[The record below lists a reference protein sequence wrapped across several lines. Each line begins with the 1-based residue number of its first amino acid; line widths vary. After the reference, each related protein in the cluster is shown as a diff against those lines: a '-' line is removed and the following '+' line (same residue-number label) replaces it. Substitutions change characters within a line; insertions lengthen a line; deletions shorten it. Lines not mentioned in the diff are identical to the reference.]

1 MNITYASDL
10 NYLIFPTLKYFVNY
24 PQNYFT
30 AVCPL
35 FSTIFLKMSKTKRK
49 RNGKMKESP
58 EKTLT

>member
-35 FSTIFLKMSKTKRK
+35 FSTIFKKCLKQ
-49 RNGKMKESP
+49 KEKGM
-58 EKTLT
+58 EK